1 MPLATPPDV
10 RNRLIADLPRKDR
23 SEFLKRCQPV
33 ELVFGEILCEAG
45 RPMTHIYFPLQGFIS
60 RIAVLEE
67 QQPLEIGLV
76 GNEGMMG
83 ETLALGVNAAPMR
96 AVVQGAGTAL
106 RMSAAALRREL
117 RRRGSLAAIVNRYLY
132 VLIAQ
137 LTRLSACTRFH
148 EIEPRLA
155 RWLLMTHDRAHTDQ
169 FRLTHEFLAA
179 MLGVRR
185 SGVTIAAG
193 NLQAK
198 KLVRYHRGELT
209 VLDRRGLEAVSC
221 SCYAALRNDYSDVFD

>member
-1 MPLATPPDV
+1 MPTATPRDV
-10 RNRLIADLPRKDR
+10 RNRLIASLPRKDR
-23 SEFLKRCQPV
+23 SEFLKHCQPV

-45 RPMTHIYFPLQGFIS
+45 TPMTHIYFPLQGFIS
-60 RIAVLEE
+60 RIALLEE

-76 GNEGMMG
+76 GNERMIG
-83 ETLALGVNAAPMR
+83 ETLALGISAAPMR

-106 RMSAAALRREL
+106 RMRTTTLRREL
-117 RRRGSLAAIVNRYLY
+117 SRHGSLAAIVNRYLY

-137 LTRLSACTRFH
+137 LTRFSACTRFH

-155 RWLLMTHDRAHTDQ
+155 RWLLMTHDRAHADQ

-185 SGVTIAAG
+185 SG
-193 NLQAK
+193 
-198 KLVRYHRGELT
+198 
-209 VLDRRGLEAVSC
+209 
-221 SCYAALRNDYSDVFD
+221 